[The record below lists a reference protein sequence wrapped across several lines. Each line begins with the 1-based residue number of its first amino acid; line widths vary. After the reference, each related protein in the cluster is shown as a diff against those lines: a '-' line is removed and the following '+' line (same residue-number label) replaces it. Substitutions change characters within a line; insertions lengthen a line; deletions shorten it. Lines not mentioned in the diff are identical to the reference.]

1 MVCCQRQE
9 EPKGELCCFA
19 GLSVPVLG
27 QSAGRGCLISHRNY
41 TGALPRVGWP
51 CTVWQQGTTEPLD
64 VPKGRMVPAAGRC
77 LQAGTSVPALQAGCA
92 GGGKGRLHLPRVTA
106 AALLHLCVWEPEK
119 EPCPWGS
126 SICPTLLLDMHI
138 LSADL
143 SEVLHGSI
151 RTLQELGVSYIYN
164 HACDKYIV
172 L

>member
-64 VPKGRMVPAAGRC
+64 VPKGRMVPAAGSSWKVS
-77 LQAGTSVPALQAGCA
+77 AGWYLCA
-92 GGGKGRLHLPRVTA
+92 CPTGRMCWWWEGEA
-106 AALLHLCVWEPEK
+106 APPEGDSSSLAPPLCVGARE
-119 EPCPWGS
+119 
-126 SICPTLLLDMHI
+126 
-138 LSADL
+138 
-143 SEVLHGSI
+143 
-151 RTLQELGVSYIYN
+151 RTLPLGKQHLSHTPAGYAHPQCWSQWSPAWKHKNSAGARGFLYLQS
-164 HACDKYIV
+164 CMW
-172 L
+172 